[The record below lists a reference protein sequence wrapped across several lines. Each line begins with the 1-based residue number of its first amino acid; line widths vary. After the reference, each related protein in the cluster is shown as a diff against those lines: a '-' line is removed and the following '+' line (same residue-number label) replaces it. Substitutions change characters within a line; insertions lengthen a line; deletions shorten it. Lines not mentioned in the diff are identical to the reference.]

1 MFTSLRVRLFLV
13 VSAVAAVAVITVYLF
28 AGQGA
33 ARAVYGLAASTAE
46 RDQRLAAGL
55 LQFTVPAGDV
65 NQLQAEAERLGQVF
79 EARILLASPQGVILV
94 DSTKQFV
101 GHALPVS
108 GSAAPFTA
116 AERVVFREQPAF
128 LIMSYPPGDAAE
140 SVWTARLPAEAAAGW
155 AQAAPPDV
163 FISAPVQLARDD
175 IFRSLL
181 LAATAGGGVALVLT
195 LVFARPIV
203 EPIEALTA
211 AARRLEKGD
220 LSQRVS
226 VRATD
231 EIGAL
236 AHAFNAMA
244 DGLDRNEQL
253 RRHMVTD
260 IAHELRTPLTNLRG
274 YLEAVRDG
282 VVDVQPD
289 VVQSLYEE
297 TMLLNRL
304 VDDLQDLT
312 LAEAGQLRME
322 KQPVSVAEVAART
335 AATLPLEPGSPR
347 PSITLDIPEDVP
359 PVLADPERL
368 RQVLRNLLVNA
379 VHHTPP
385 DGEIVVSG
393 RRAGSWVAIAVRD
406 TGEGIAPEHLP
417 FVFDRFYRADPSRAR
432 ATGGAGL
439 GLAIVRQLVEAH
451 GGEVRAESVPGQGA
465 TFTVTV
471 PAA

>member
-1 MFTSLRVRLFLV
+1 
-13 VSAVAAVAVITVYLF
+13 
-28 AGQGA
+28 
-33 ARAVYGLAASTAE
+33 
-46 RDQRLAAGL
+46 
-55 LQFTVPAGDV
+55 
-65 NQLQAEAERLGQVF
+65 
-79 EARILLASPQGVILV
+79 
-94 DSTKQFV
+94 
-101 GHALPVS
+101 
-108 GSAAPFTA
+108 
-116 AERVVFREQPAF
+116 
-128 LIMSYPPGDAAE
+128 
-140 SVWTARLPAEAAAGW
+140 
-155 AQAAPPDV
+155 
-163 FISAPVQLARDD
+163 
-175 IFRSLL
+175 
-181 LAATAGGGVALVLT
+181 VALVLT
-195 LVFARPIV
+195 LVFARRIV

-282 VVDVQPD
+282 VVDVQPG

-304 VDDLQDLT
+304 VDDLQDLA

-322 KQPVSVAEVAART
+322 KRPVSVAEVAART

-368 RQVLRNLLVNA
+368 RQVLRTLAAPAWAWRSSNSWSRRTGA
-379 VHHTPP
+379 R
-385 DGEIVVSG
+385 SG
-393 RRAGSWVAIAVRD
+393 RRASPA
-406 TGEGIAPEHLP
+406 
-417 FVFDRFYRADPSRAR
+417 RAR
-432 ATGGAGL
+432 
-439 GLAIVRQLVEAH
+439 R
-451 GGEVRAESVPGQGA
+451 SP
-465 TFTVTV
+465 
-471 PAA
+471 